1 MPVIRVEKNQ
11 NYTCMSNYHLKEKN
25 MSLKAKG
32 LLSLMLSL
40 PDDWD
45 YSISGLV
52 SICKENETSIKN
64 TLAELKEFG
73 YLEVIKNTPNAT
85 NGGRI
90 SYDYIV
96 HEKPIQDIEK
106 QEVENLGVESQA
118 VENQV
123 QLNTNI
129 LSTNQL
135 STNYNLKK
143 ERKKETTYDEIINSY
158 DLTDEI
164 KELIYEFIKM
174 RKLKKKPLTDRA
186 LKIQINKLLKISAEP
201 NIQKQIIEKAITKC
215 WDEFYP
221 ITEYEVQTQNKPV
234 SEEFKEKLFAEEE
247 RKRKEIEER
256 RKIDLSKYGIII

>member
-1 MPVIRVEKNQ
+1 MAVIRVEKNQ

-45 YSISGLV
+45 YSIKGLA

-64 TLAELKEFG
+64 TLTELKEFG
-73 YLEVIKNTPNAT
+73 YLEVIKNAPNSS

-90 SYDYIV
+90 SYEYIV

-106 QEVENLGVESQA
+106 QGVENLGVEILPL
-118 VENQV
+118 ENQV

-129 LSTNQL
+129 LNTNQL
-135 STNYNLKK
+135 STNNYLKK
-143 ERKKETTYDEIINSY
+143 ERKKETAYDEIINSY
-158 DLTDEI
+158 DLTEEI

-186 LKIQINKLLKISAEP
+186 LKIQLNKLIKISIDP
-201 NIQKQIIEKAITKC
+201 NIQKQVIEKTITKC

-221 ITEYEVQTQNKPV
+221 ITEYATQKSTGNQ
-234 SEEFKEKLFAEEE
+234 FKDYLQ
-247 RKRKEIEER
+247 KE
-256 RKIDLSKYGIII
+256 YGGF